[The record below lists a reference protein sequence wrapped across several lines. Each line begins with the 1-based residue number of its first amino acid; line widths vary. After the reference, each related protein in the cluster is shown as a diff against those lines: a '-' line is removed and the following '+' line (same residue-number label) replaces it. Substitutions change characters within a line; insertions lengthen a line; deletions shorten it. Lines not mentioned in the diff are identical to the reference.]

1 MWGQA
6 ETTSRGESTV
16 LTFAKIYAQAM
27 AILQDRIRIIDGSTG
42 IKQKKEQ
49 LKVEMDKLKE
59 LESQYDKGYEPNFDR
74 INILK
79 KNIVALENKVKE
91 VSKNREDFDK

>member
-1 MWGQA
+1 
-6 ETTSRGESTV
+6 
-16 LTFAKIYAQAM
+16 
-27 AILQDRIRIIDGSTG
+27 
-42 IKQKKEQ
+42 
-49 LKVEMDKLKE
+49 MDKLKE

>member
-16 LTFAKIYAQAM
+16 FTFSKIYAQAM
-27 AILQDRIRIIDGSTG
+27 SILCDRIKVIDGSTG
-42 IKQKKEQ
+42 IKQKEDLLNAQK
-49 LKVEMDKLKE
+49 DKLKD

-74 INILK
+74 INVAK
-79 KNIVALENKVKE
+79 KNIVALQNKLKE
-91 VSKNREDFDK
+91 IKKNK

>member
-16 LTFAKIYAQAM
+16 LTFSKIYAQAM

-59 LESQYDKGYEPNFDR
+59 LESQYDKGYEHNFDR
-74 INILK
+74 INFLK
-79 KNIVALENKVKE
+79 KNIVAL
-91 VSKNREDFDK
+91 